1 MPRRPNLDAIRSEL
15 DRQNLRGATIQRIGA
30 PSDHEVIIGLDLKTT
45 TSSEALDQGK
55 RAIVSALSGLF
66 GQGQAG
72 KLDFNNSSPQTVSDH
87 LVAADPLGLS
97 SKGFDSATKT
107 YRDLAEAVVNFRNS
121 PPQKW
126 AYFRLPGIEFGP
138 GRQRGSDRNTQK

>member
-1 MPRRPNLDAIRSEL
+1 DVIRNEL

-30 PSDHEVIIGLDLKTT
+30 PSDHEVMVGLDLKTT

-55 RAIVSALSGLF
+55 HAIVTALSGLF

-72 KLDFNNSSPQTVSDH
+72 KPDFNNSSPQTISDH

-97 SKGFDSATKT
+97 SKGFDSATKA
-107 YRDLAEAVVNFRNS
+107 YRDLAEAIIKFRNS
-121 PPQKW
+121 PP
-126 AYFRLPGIEFGP
+126 RSG
-138 GRQRGSDRNTQK
+138 